1 METKDLISNILSNE
15 QLKTFGAHP
24 HQRFCIVIDGDAAAG
39 KSTLGKELAQILNAN
54 LVSMDSF
61 YLPFNQRK
69 DCSWCHMDF
78 KRLVDTVLNP
88 FQKGQDLHF
97 VTYNPHDD
105 CVTMSHTLPA
115 NRLLILEGSYSYHP
129 LIRSYVDVSIALFLD
144 EDTQQSRII
153 NRSSLNDYERFK
165 AIWIP
170 KEKAYQHKTDLIN
183 SVTLH
188 VKLK

>member
-1 METKDLISNILSNE
+1 MTLLETM
-15 QLKTFGAHP
+15 LKEINLTMHSHP
-24 HQRFCIVIDGDAAAG
+24 EKTFCIVIDGDAAAG
-39 KSTLGKELAQILNAN
+39 KSTLGKELAQIFNAN

-61 YLPFNQRK
+61 YLPFNQRE

-105 CVTMSHTLPA
+105 CVTMNHTLPA

-129 LIRSYVDVSIALFLD
+129 LLRGYVDISFALSIS
-144 EDTQQSRII
+144 ENTQRSRII

-170 KEKAYQHKTDLIN
+170 KEKAYQRETKLIN
-183 SVTLH
+183 SVTH
-188 VKLK
+188 HIKLK